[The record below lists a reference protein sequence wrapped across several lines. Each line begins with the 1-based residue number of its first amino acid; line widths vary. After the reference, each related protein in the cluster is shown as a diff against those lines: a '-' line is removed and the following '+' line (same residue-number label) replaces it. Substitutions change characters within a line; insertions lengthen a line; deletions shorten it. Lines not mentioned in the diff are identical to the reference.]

1 MNNPIEERI
10 LKLLDRFSYGLTI
23 EDVSERLGISRPT
36 ASKYLYG
43 LEKEGKVSVRTIGKY
58 RLHYPKGALK
68 GRAFAGVHVLI
79 ALFISS
85 LLFPYI
91 SNAALIT
98 VCSSGCDYTTV
109 QGAINNAVA
118 YDVVR
123 ITDSLEYNESAVIN
137 VTGTTL
143 TSNATTR
150 PTVFSDKTQPPI
162 NITSDNVTV
171 NNLTI
176 VYNGTSTG
184 FGAVTALNV
193 LNATI
198 ANNAVN
204 NTGSG
209 NDGWG
214 VYFKA
219 TNLSRVEND
228 IINTAGGS
236 DNYGVFLD
244 SNSGSNIFR
253 SNNITTN
260 TASSNGVRINT
271 SGNNTFYDD
280 SINATQAYDVFLA
293 GTASAKNNY
302 FVNVSFNKSDINATS
317 ADVKTKL
324 FVQYRSD
331 VYVVD
336 GGGGQLSSAS
346 VFGNDS
352 SAPNDENPSSN
363 FSVLTNSSGQIATQ
377 ILTEFLANGTYQPLV
392 SGYLYFTNYTV
403 NASLEGYRNAGTA
416 VNVSESLNITLI
428 LTKIGTLVVEL
439 IDPPSPTNAAQN
451 KTFFVNAT
459 ITCRNGS
466 CGNVQSF
473 LRYNSSGN
481 YPNDEISTTIGA
493 TPFWL
498 NTTNPL
504 SCNTNPID
512 QDEFCNI
519 TWYANATGAIESVWS
534 LGSNFSSGD
543 SYVSPNHTTNSTVT
557 IIPCF
562 VFLDTFS
569 SIDFGS
575 LYPRTQNNS
584 APGNSGMLYNIST
597 NGNLTC
603 NTNLYIKGQDLE
615 QSGGSQKIGIG
626 NLTWNTTNPISQQV
640 TYDYRLLS
648 SNVLPALNVTTYYWL
663 TVPGGVS
670 SSTYN
675 GNITILANWSG

>member
-1 MNNPIEERI
+1 MNNPIEEGI

-23 EDVSERLGISRPT
+23 EDVSGRLGISRPT

-58 RLHYPKGALK
+58 RLHYPKGAIK
-68 GRAFAGVHVLI
+68 GRAFTGVHVLI

-85 LLFPYI
+85 LLLPYI

-109 QGAINNAVA
+109 QTAINNAVA
-118 YDVVR
+118 YDEVR
-123 ITDSLEYNESAVIN
+123 ITDSLEYNESIVVN
-137 VTGTTL
+137 MTGLSL
-143 TSNATTR
+143 TSNATEK
-150 PTVFSDKTQPPI
+150 PLIFSDQNHTI
-162 NITSDNVTV
+162 YVSVDNATIR
-171 NNLTI
+171 NLTI
-176 VYNGTSTG
+176 VFNGSASNTNAVYVDNRLNITIVSST
-184 FGAVTALNV
+184 
-193 LNATI
+193 
-198 ANNAVN
+198 VN
-204 NTGSG
+204 NTGPGSG
-209 NDGWG
+209 GYG
-214 VYFKA
+214 IYFPS
-219 TNLSRVEND
+219 TNSSSVTNVT
-228 IINTAGGS
+228 INTAGGL
-236 DNYGVFLD
+236 DNYGIYLSNAD
-244 SNSGSNIFR
+244 SNTLR
-253 SNNITTN
+253 SNRVTSD
-260 TASSNGVRINT
+260 ASLSYGVLINN
-271 SGNNTFYDD
+271 SRNNTFYD
-280 SINATQAYDVFLA
+280 STFNALVAYDVFVA
-293 GTASAKNNY
+293 GTGGNNY

-324 FVQYRSD
+324 FVQYRAD
-331 VYVVD
+331 VYAVD
-336 GGGGQLSSAS
+336 GGGSQLSSAS
-346 VFGNDS
+346 IFGNDS
-352 SAPNDENPSSN
+352 SLPNDENPSSN
-363 FSVLTNSSGQIATQ
+363 FSTTTNSSGQIPTQ
-377 ILTEFLANGTYQPLV
+377 TLTEFLANGTHQPLV
-392 SGYLYFTNYTV
+392 SGYLYFTNYTI
-403 NASLEGYRNAGTA
+403 NASLSGYRNAGTA
-416 VNVSESLNITLI
+416 VNVSKSLNITLI

-498 NTTNPL
+498 NTTNPF

-519 TWYANATGAIESVWS
+519 TWYANATGAVESVWS
-534 LGSNFSSGD
+534 LGSNFSSDD
-543 SYVSPNHTTNSTVT
+543 SSVASNHTTNSTVT

-575 LYPRTQNNS
+575 LYPRTHNNS

-597 NGNLTC
+597 NGNMTC

-626 NLTWNTTNPISQQV
+626 NLTWNTTNPVSRQV
-640 TYDYRLLS
+640 TYDYRLLA
-648 SNVLPALNVTTYYWL
+648 SNVPPALNVTTYYWL